1 MLTKMQGWQQ
11 RIDLIEKSI
20 KTGKHK
26 EVIKSLSELNRK
38 KIPREFAA
46 TLAHFA
52 FRVSTPLLALKIL
65 HPYIHNEYLKQAPPN
80 AQEKMAYATGLLAL
94 GAVREANQILQSI
107 DSQVE
112 PEVLF
117 HQGISGIYEWNYEVT
132 VSKLRAFVKASNVSE
147 YRKLVGKVNLLAAYI
162 YLLRWNEAEPL
173 LEEIIGVCNQE
184 QHVLLLGNCYEL
196 KAQFYFFQKK
206 YEQAL
211 EQANK
216 SFEILKE
223 QNGLYYLFAKKW
235 QILASYFLS
244 PNLQDL
250 NELTLLK
257 EKARE
262 VRHWNTL
269 RECDLF
275 LAIARKDAQLAQK
288 VMVGTPAESYRQRVR
303 FLFSGNLKVANK
315 YFWYLSLGEL
325 PGVNCEIT
333 FDPYVKL
340 FKRAQ
345 LLSVYDA
352 LTRDFY
358 KPSSIGDLFEILYP
372 DEKFN
377 YNTSPIRV
385 LKALRRLN
393 AWFKNNEPRLEIKF
407 QKSEFSIQAIQSIKL
422 VVIRGQSLTTPNV
435 HFEKLQKQFLYRRF
449 SVGQTARFLS
459 VSKATAQR
467 LLKSAIQNGILSK
480 EGAGRSTVYYF
491 ANLRIKAQKVS

>member
-1 MLTKMQGWQQ
+1 MLQKKQGWLQ
-11 RIDLIEKSI
+11 RIDLIEKNI
-20 KTGKHK
+20 KAGKHK
-26 EVIKSLSELNRK
+26 EAIKSLSELNRK
-38 KIPREFAA
+38 KVPREFAA

-65 HPYIHNEYLKQAPPN
+65 HPYIHNEYLRQDPPSS
-80 AQEKMAYATGLLAL
+80 QEKMAYATGLFAL
-94 GAVREANQILQSI
+94 GAVREANQILQDI
-107 DSQVE
+107 NSQAE

-117 HQGISGIYEWNYEVT
+117 HQGIAGVYEWDYETT
-132 VSKLRAFVKASNVSE
+132 VSKLRAFIKATNVSE

-162 YLLRWNEAEPL
+162 YLLRWDEAEPL
-173 LEEIIGVCNQE
+173 LEEIIGICNQE

-206 YEQAL
+206 YDKSL
-211 EQANK
+211 EYANK
-216 SFEILKE
+216 SFEILKD
-223 QNGLYYLFAKKW
+223 QNGLYYLFSKKW

-244 PNLQDL
+244 PNLNAL
-250 NELTLLK
+250 NELVLLK

-275 LAIARKDAQLAQK
+275 LAIARKDDQLAQK
-288 VMVGTPAESYRQRVR
+288 VMVGTPADSYRHRVR
-303 FLFSGNLKVANK
+303 FLFSGNLKIPNK
-315 YFWYLSLGEL
+315 YYWYLGEI
-325 PGVNCEIT
+325 PGANCEIT
-333 FDPYVKL
+333 FDPYEKL
-340 FKRAQ
+340 FKRVQ

-393 AWFKNNEPRLEIKF
+393 AWFKNNEPRLKIKF
-407 QKSEFSIQAIQSIKL
+407 QKSEFSIQAIQPIKL
-422 VVIRGQSLTTPNV
+422 IVIRGQALSSTNV
-435 HFEKLQKQFLYRRF
+435 HFEKLQKQFTYRRF
-449 SVGQTARFLS
+449 SVGQASQFLS
-459 VSKATAQR
+459 VSKATTQR
-467 LLKSAIQNGILSK
+467 LLKTAMHNGVLSK
-480 EGAGRSTVYYF
+480 EGTGRSTVYYF
-491 ANLRIKAQKVS
+491 VNLRQKSQKVS